1 MKEIREILD
10 AQARLDGEAALS
22 GETPDPSATP
32 ELGGLRSLKAV
43 LASAPVDSEH
53 PMSAEAT
60 LEDWRTRLA
69 REEVWESNAL
79 ALQAR
84 MDGEEDCVSFVATG
98 EVPEKEERLAP
109 ALDRLSQALRRGEL
123 ETSPSGSDDFYWHQ
137 IASAIEAEDVVAE
150 SPRSPQPFWSFLRA
164 PWLASALSAVITLG
178 IGARMA
184 AVAPSSEPG
193 AMEVIYVAKADSA
206 EMAAVYWIDDPE
218 FTDFIE
224 D

>member
-1 MKEIREILD
+1 MNEIREILD
-10 AQARLDGEAALS
+10 AQARLDGETPLS
-22 GETPDPSATP
+22 GAPSATSSP

-43 LASAPVDSEH
+43 LGAAPLDVEH
-53 PMSAEAT
+53 PLSETVT
-60 LEDWRTRLA
+60 LEDWRTRLL
-69 REEVWESNAL
+69 REEAWETDAL

-84 MDGEEDCVSFVATG
+84 FDREESLATKQSAEEEDAL
-98 EVPEKEERLAP
+98 VPSLE
-109 ALDRLSQALRRGEL
+109 RLSQVVRQGEP
-123 ETSPSGSDDFYWHQ
+123 ESAPSGTHDFYWHQ
-137 IASAIEAEDVVAE
+137 IASAIEAEESVVETSRA
-150 SPRSPQPFWSFLRA
+150 SHPIWSFLRA
-164 PWLASALSAVITLG
+164 PWLASVFSALVTLG

-184 AVAPSSEPG
+184 AVAPSNAEG

>member
-1 MKEIREILD
+1 MNEIREILD
-10 AQARLDGEAALS
+10 AQARLDGEAPLS
-22 GETPDPSATP
+22 GAAPSSSSP

-43 LASAPVDSEH
+43 LGSTSVDSEH
-53 PMSAEAT
+53 PMTETAT
-60 LEDWRTRLA
+60 LEDWRARLV
-69 REEVWESNAL
+69 REEAWETGAL

-84 MDGEEDCVSFVATG
+84 FDGEKSLAKNLSAEDEDALS
-98 EVPEKEERLAP
+98 P
-109 ALDRLSQALRRGEL
+109 ALERLSQVVRRGE
-123 ETSPSGSDDFYWHQ
+123 PGSAPAGTHDFYWHQ
-137 IASAIEAEDVVAE
+137 IASAIEAEESVVE
-150 SPRSPQPFWSFLRA
+150 PSRPTHPLWSFLRA
-164 PWLASALSAVITLG
+164 PWLASAFSALITLG

-184 AVAPSSEPG
+184 AVAPSSEKG